1 MSNSLGYSVAVVV
14 DKPLAEAWALLAD
27 YSLPHNYV
35 PGLTRTE
42 IVSAASSGP
51 GAHRRV
57 YTGDR
62 YLEET
67 IIDWREG
74 QGFTLRLHRKGKP
87 MAPFKNAEFDYQLQP
102 EDAQR
107 TRVTLALRFVLPLG
121 RLGGFLGRNLVLPEM
136 KKQLVAV
143 AAGMKHFY
151 ETGTAAAD
159 EDRQRLAG
167 SVETHPASG

>member
-1 MSNSLGYSVAVVV
+1 MSNSLGYSVGVTLDISPDA
-14 DKPLAEAWALLAD
+14 AWAVLAD

-57 YTGDR
+57 YTGDK

-74 QGFTLRLHRKGKP
+74 KGFTLRLHRGEKP
-87 MAPFKNAEFDYQLQP
+87 MPPFKRAEFDYQLGPQGT
-102 EDAQR
+102 EQ
-107 TRVTLALRFVLPLG
+107 TRVTLTLRFVMPLG
-121 RLGGFLGRNLVLPEM
+121 VLGKFLGRNLVLPEM
-136 KKQLVAV
+136 KKQLVAI

-151 ETGTAAAD
+151 ETGIPATD
-159 EDRQRLAG
+159 EDRERLAG
-167 SVETHPASG
+167 AVDISPASA